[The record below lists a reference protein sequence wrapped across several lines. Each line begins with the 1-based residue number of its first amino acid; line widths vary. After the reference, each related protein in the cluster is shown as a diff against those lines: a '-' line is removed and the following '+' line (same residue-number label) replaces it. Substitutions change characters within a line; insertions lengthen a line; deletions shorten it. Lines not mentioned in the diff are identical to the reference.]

1 MRQRRCYSAG
11 RPCVICVLVGASQ
24 AREHSDLGPFGQ
36 GRTHI
41 YIYIY
46 IHVYMYLITFKRC
59 FLVNGAA
66 QPVEN
71 FWFPMHASSSAA
83 APCVD
88 SYILLFTRHG
98 AILQEER

>member
-1 MRQRRCYSAG
+1 
-11 RPCVICVLVGASQ
+11 
-24 AREHSDLGPFGQ
+24 
-36 GRTHI
+36 
-41 YIYIY
+41 
-46 IHVYMYLITFKRC
+46 MYLITFKRC